1 VTLRDQVRPAYG
13 TGSLADL
20 LPSVLAALGVPRF
33 DDVLGL
39 GAELD
44 DVRRIAVLLVDGLG
58 WHNIP
63 TALPYAPVV
72 ADLAGSS
79 GRVLTAGF
87 PSTTPSSL
95 VSLGTGVAPGV
106 HGVLGFR
113 VNIPGTDRVL
123 THTHWRDDPDPLA
136 WQPVPTV
143 FEAAAGAGVAVSV
156 AGRPEFAGSGLTT
169 AANRGAP
176 YRPAADADALAAE
189 VLAGLESD
197 GSALSYGYYPDL
209 DRNGH
214 VFGLDSPA
222 WKGSAVEVD
231 RLVSR
236 VLDGLPADAAL
247 LVTADHGQLEVPA
260 GRRFDFD
267 ASPDLQAGVRVI
279 AGEPRVRYL
288 HVFDGALDD
297 VVATWTAVLGEA
309 AWVATREEVV
319 GAGWF
324 GAVPARNF
332 GRIGDAVVICHDDYA
347 VVAPQSENAIKAML
361 IAYHG
366 SYTRVEMEI
375 PLLVVR
381 GSVGG
386 SV

>member
-1 VTLRDQVRPAYG
+1 MTLRDQVRPAYG
-13 TGSLADL
+13 TRSLADL

-33 DDVLGL
+33 DDALGL
-39 GAELD
+39 GAELEG
-44 DVRRIAVLLVDGLG
+44 VRRIAVLLVDGLG

-72 ADLAGSS
+72 ADLAAAS

-156 AGRPEFAGSGLTT
+156 AGRPEFAGSGLTM

-176 YRPAADADALAAE
+176 YRPAADANALAAE
-189 VLAGLESD
+189 VLAGLAGD
-197 GSALSYGYYPDL
+197 GPALSYGYYPDL

-222 WKGSAVEVD
+222 WQGSAVEMD
-231 RLVSR
+231 LLVSR
-236 VLDGLPADAAL
+236 LLDDLPADAAL

-297 VVATWTAVLGEA
+297 VVATWTSVLGEA

-324 GAVPARNF
+324 GAVPARNL

-347 VVAPQSENAIKAML
+347 VVAPHSENAIKAML

-366 SYTRVEMEI
+366 SYTRAEMEV
-375 PLLVVR
+375 PLLVAR
-381 GSVGG
+381 GSVAG